1 MRAPTILII
10 EDEERMRRLFDLVL
24 RPEGYRLLVAD
35 SGEAGI
41 KLADEGGIDLILT
54 DFQMGKMSGLDVLEH
69 ITQKCPD
76 IPVVI
81 ITGFGT
87 VKSAVE
93 AVKKGAFDYISKPID
108 NDELRIVV
116 KRALNMR
123 RLTQENLGLSQG
135 LREQFGF
142 ENIVG
147 RSPQLAAVKALA
159 RDIAAT
165 DSTVLI
171 TGESGTGKELLARAI
186 HYAGPRAGG
195 PLVAINCV
203 AIPEHLLESE
213 LFGYEK
219 GAFTDAKKAKPG
231 RFLLA
236 NRGTLLLDEIGEMSP
251 ATQAKLLRV
260 LEDHTVEPLGSVKG
274 VKVDLRLVA
283 ATNQNLRGL
292 VQKGKFREDLF
303 YRLSV
308 CPLHLPPLR
317 ERTGDIP
324 VLLNHFL
331 ARYNRERGTRIK
343 GLTPEA
349 MRLVEAY
356 AWPGNVREFQNMVEW
371 VTITC
376 KGERVDV
383 NDLPAYLR
391 AGSSGTPSTTSAP
404 PSQSAERP
412 SLLSYGMSVEEVEK
426 TMLQEAL
433 EKARGNVSEAARML
447 KVTRNTLRYR
457 MAKYNLTIPEETA

>member
-1 MRAPTILII
+1 MREATILII
-10 EDEERMRRLFDLVL
+10 EDEEKMRRLADLVL

-35 SGEAGI
+35 SGEDGI
-41 KLADEGGIDLILT
+41 KLADEGGIDLVLT
-54 DFQMGKMSGLDVLEH
+54 DLQMGKVGGLDVLEH
-69 ITQKCPD
+69 VTKEFPD
-76 IPVVI
+76 VPVVI

-93 AVKKGAFDYISKPID
+93 AMKKGAFDYISKPID
-108 NDELRIVV
+108 NDELKIVV
-116 KRALNMR
+116 KRALDMR

-142 ENIVG
+142 DNIVG
-147 RSPQLAAVKALA
+147 RSPELASVKALA
-159 RDIAAT
+159 REIAAT

-171 TGESGTGKELLARAI
+171 SGESGTGKELLARAI
-186 HYAGPRAGG
+186 HYASPRAGR
-195 PLVAINCV
+195 PLVAINCA

-236 NRGTLLLDEIGEMSP
+236 DRGTLFLDEIGEMST

-260 LEDHTVEPLGSVKG
+260 LEDHTIEPLGGVKG
-274 VKVDLRLVA
+274 IRVDLRLVV
-283 ATNQNLRGL
+283 ATNKDLRDL
-292 VQKGKFREDLF
+292 VQKGRFREDLF

-317 ERTGDIP
+317 ERIQDIP
-324 VLLNHFL
+324 ILLEHFL
-331 ARYNRERGTRIK
+331 SRYNRERGTRIA
-343 GLTPEA
+343 GLTPDA
-349 MRLVEAY
+349 KRLVETY
-356 AWPGNVREFQNMVEW
+356 EWPGNVREFQNMVEW

-376 KGERVDV
+376 KGELVDV
-383 NDLPAYLR
+383 NNLPAYLK
-391 AGSSGTPSTTSAP
+391 AGKPAAESAGA
-404 PSQSAERP
+404 AELP
-412 SLLSYGMSVEEVEK
+412 SLLSYGLSVEEVEK
-426 TMLQEAL
+426 VMLQEAL
-433 EKARGNVSEAARML
+433 DKAKGNVSEAARLL

-457 MAKYNLTIPEETA
+457 MAKYNLKAPEEAE